1 MGNFYLEKNM
11 TRNKV
16 TEFKII
22 QQIVG
27 KNLSAVN
34 ILCACADK
42 GRFDIVEYIRD
53 LNKKNAND
61 AISPEMI
68 EKLYKEKCNSNID
81 QFIAIIDKQFKAAK
95 QMRKFFE
102 FE

>member
-1 MGNFYLEKNM
+1 M
-11 TRNKV
+11 TRNKI

-27 KNLSAVN
+27 KNFGAIN

-42 GRFDIVEYIRD
+42 DRFDIVEYIRD
-53 LNKKNAND
+53 LNKKNANN

-68 EKLYKEKCNSNID
+68 EKLYKEKCDSDID
-81 QFIAIIDKQFKAAK
+81 KFILIIDKQFKAAK

-102 FE
+102 FS

>member
-1 MGNFYLEKNM
+1 M
-11 TRNKV
+11 TRDKIK
-16 TEFKII
+16 EFKII

-27 KNLSAVN
+27 KNFSAVN

-42 GRFDIVEYIRD
+42 NRFDIVEYIRD

-61 AISPEMI
+61 TISPEMI
-68 EKLYKEKCNSNID
+68 ENLYKEKCNSNID

>member
-1 MGNFYLEKNM
+1 MA
-11 TRNKV
+11 RDKV
-16 TEFKII
+16 KEFKLI

-27 KNLSAVN
+27 KNFGAVN

-42 GRFDIVEYIRD
+42 DRFDIVEFIRD

-61 AISPEMI
+61 SITPEMI
-68 EKLYKEKCNSNID
+68 EHLYKEKCHSNID
-81 QFIAIIDKQFKAAK
+81 EFIAIIDKQFKAAK

>member
-1 MGNFYLEKNM
+1 M

-22 QQIVG
+22 QQVCG
-27 KNLSAVN
+27 KNFSAVN

-42 GRFDIVEYIRD
+42 NRFDIVEFIRD

-61 AISPEMI
+61 TISPEMI
-68 EKLYKEKCNSNID
+68 EKLYKEKCNNDID
-81 QFIAIIDKQFKAAK
+81 KFIEIVDKQFKAAK
-95 QMRKFFE
+95 QMRKLYE

>member
-1 MGNFYLEKNM
+1 M
-11 TRNKV
+11 TRDKV
-16 TEFKII
+16 KEFKLI

-27 KNLSAVN
+27 KNFGAVN

-42 GRFDIVEYIRD
+42 NRFDIVEYIRD

-61 AISPEMI
+61 TITPDMI
-68 EKLYKEKCNSNID
+68 VKLYTEKCNSDID
-81 QFIAIIDKQFKAAK
+81 GFIKLIDKQFKAAK
-95 QMRKFFE
+95 QMRKFFD